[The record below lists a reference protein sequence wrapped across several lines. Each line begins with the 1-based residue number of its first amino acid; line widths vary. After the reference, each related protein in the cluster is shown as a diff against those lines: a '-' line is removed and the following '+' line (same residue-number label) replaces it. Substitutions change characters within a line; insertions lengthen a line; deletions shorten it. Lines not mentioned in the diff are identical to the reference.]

1 MILGE
6 ELRRKYALTSLKAAK
21 GCAPVAVLAIND
33 ALEIAAEIA
42 FREGSLVIAR
52 RIRSL
57 TWADNAAVSVLP
69 AIQTRRTSR
78 GRAADRAAW

>member
-42 FREGSLVIAR
+42 HRGGSLVIAR

-57 TWADNAAVSVLP
+57 KWTDNAAVSISTPGLSGSS
-69 AIQTRRTSR
+69 AKQAEKTS
-78 GRAADRAAW
+78 